1 MADIAIYSDGLVDQ
15 SDSMIDPPLLNYYHT
30 LITDSKIDQSSILLD
45 GATYYRTINTDS
57 KIDQSNSSLN
67 HTAYRSVSTNNY
79 IDFSDTLLNTNKYQ
93 VISSE
98 IDIDFSYIDMKV
110 NYAYPVYSNV
120 VIDDSISDLQ
130 LNIYAAL
137 SADTEIDNSILQIEN
152 LYRYYLDEPPTGH
165 LTVAVLGNDI
175 SLSNFNMSKNNT
187 YALNGSIQWNRLS
200 KEGSKIVFRVKYNPN
215 DQDDLIY
222 KDTKQ
227 GIVYKSLEKIGNTD
241 WLEYLVQVVL
251 RPIDFY
257 KISIT
262 RNKKLYYSFELW
274 DSLNE
279 NYTIQEGYFT
289 ITPQ

>member
-1 MADIAIYSDGLVDQ
+1 MADIAIYSDNLVDQ
-15 SDSMIDPPLLNYYHT
+15 SDSLVDPTLLNYYHT
-30 LITDSKIDQSSILLD
+30 LNTDSKVDQSSIVID
-45 GATYYRTINTDS
+45 GVAYYKTIITDS
-57 KIDQSNSSLN
+57 KIDQSNSILN

-110 NYAYPVYSNV
+110 NYAYPVYSDS
-120 VIDDSISDLQ
+120 VIDEFGSTLQ
-130 LNIYAAL
+130 LNTYSAL
-137 SADTEIDNSILQIEN
+137 LSDQPIDNSSLEIEK

-175 SLSNFNMSKNNT
+175 SLSNYNLSKTNT
-187 YALNGSIQWNRLS
+187 YALNGSVQWNRLS
-200 KEGSKIVFRVKYNPN
+200 REGSKIVFRVKYNQN

-222 KDTKQ
+222 KDSKQ
-227 GIVYKSLEKIGNTD
+227 GVVFKSIEKIGTTD

-289 ITPQ
+289 MSPQ